1 MTRFSRVALVVSL
14 VLMSGCGRDQPAR
27 PAARPAPESHDV
39 DRAGMD
45 PAVAAGDDFFR
56 YANGAWLQKTE
67 IPSDR
72 SSYGTW
78 AMLIDLAQQRTRGL
92 LEAAAAGA
100 AAAGSGERKIGDY
113 YASYLDEQAIEAKG
127 LTPPPEELKSIAAHR
142 DPRALRGSDGGK
154 LPGGC

>member
-27 PAARPAPESHDV
+27 PAARPAPESHDI

-45 PAVAAGDDFFR
+45 PAVAPGDDFFR

-92 LEAAAAGA
+92 LEAAAAG
-100 AAAGSGERKIGDY
+100 S
-113 YASYLDEQAIEAKG
+113 
-127 LTPPPEELKSIAAHR
+127 
-142 DPRALRGSDGGK
+142 
-154 LPGGC
+154 

>member
-14 VLMSGCGRDQPAR
+14 VLVLGCGRDQPAP

-45 PAVAAGDDFFR
+45 PAVAPGDDFFR
-56 YANGAWLQKTE
+56 HVNGGWLQKTE

-78 AMLIDLAQQRTRGL
+78 AMLIDRAQQRTRGL

-100 AAAGSGERKIGDY
+100 AAAGSDEREIWGY
-113 YASYLDEQAIEAKG
+113 YASYVDEQADEAEG
-127 LTPPPEELKSIAAHR
+127 RPP
-142 DPRALRGSDGGK
+142 
-154 LPGGC
+154 LPGGMSSLAAHCGRRALAAWIGGR